1 MPQPS
6 TQKEEEENKENREE
20 GVPAWPHV
28 AWAEFGLA
36 VAVVGYYFF
45 SLVLLHQSINFQVN

>member
-6 TQKEEEENKENREE
+6 TQKEEEEESKEDREE
-20 GVPAWPHV
+20 GVPALPHV
-28 AWAEFGLA
+28 AWAEFGL
-36 VAVVGYYFF
+36 AVVGYYFF

>member
-36 VAVVGYYFF
+36 VVGYYFF

>member
-6 TQKEEEENKENREE
+6 TQKEEESKENREE
-20 GVPAWPHV
+20 GVSAWPHV
-28 AWAEFGLA
+28 AWAEFGL
-36 VAVVGYYFF
+36 AVVGYYFF